1 MSALIHVVD
10 DDESFRESLGRLLE
24 ACGYEV
30 ALYES
35 AKHFFDQITDDIKPS
50 CILLDVRIPELT
62 GPELQRSLIERGST
76 LPVVFLT
83 GHADIST
90 TVQAI
95 KSGAEDFLTKPVQK
109 DGLLDA
115 IERALARGRSAREQ
129 RDRLDA
135 LNALVRTLT
144 PRERQVFDRVVRGKQ
159 NKQIAF
165 ELGTTE
171 RTIKAHRQR
180 VMEKM
185 KARSLAE
192 LISTAER
199 MATQPNKT
207 P

>member
-10 DDESFRESLGRLLE
+10 DDKSFRESLGRLLE

-30 ALYES
+30 ALYGS
-35 AKHFFDQITDDIKPS
+35 AKQFVDRIAEETKPS
-50 CILLDVRIPELT
+50 CILLDVQIPELT
-62 GPELQRSLIERGST
+62 GPELQRSLIERHST
-76 LPVVFLT
+76 LPIVFLT

-95 KSGAEDFLTKPVQK
+95 KSGAEDFLIKPVPK
-109 DGLLDA
+109 DKLLDA
-115 IERALARGRSAREQ
+115 IERALARGKLAREQ

-135 LNALVRTLT
+135 LHALVSTLT

-165 ELGTTE
+165 ELGTSQ
-171 RTIKAHRQR
+171 RTIKAYRQR

-185 KARSLAE
+185 RARSLVE

-199 MATQPNKT
+199 LATQPNGT

>member
-1 MSALIHVVD
+1 LSALIHVVD

-30 ALYES
+30 ALYGS
-35 AKHFFDQITDDIKPS
+35 AKHFIDRITDDTKSS
-50 CILLDVRIPELT
+50 CILLDVQIPELT
-62 GPELQRSLIERGST
+62 GPELRRSLIERGST

-83 GHADIST
+83 GHANIST

-95 KSGAEDFLTKPVQK
+95 KSGAEDYLIKPVQK
-109 DGLLDA
+109 DNLLDA
-115 IERALARGRSAREQ
+115 IERALARGQLAREQ
-129 RDRLDA
+129 RDRHDA
-135 LNALVRTLT
+135 LHALVNTLT

-165 ELGTTE
+165 ELGTSQ
-171 RTIKAHRQR
+171 RTIKAYRQR

-185 KARSLAE
+185 RARSLAE

-199 MATQPNKT
+199 LATQPNKT

>member
-30 ALYES
+30 ALYGS

-62 GPELQRSLIERGST
+62 GPELQRSLIERGSM

-115 IERALARGRSAREQ
+115 IERALARGQLAREQ